1 MIHTEEMIRLT
12 INGQPHHFETL
23 TNVTQLIE
31 HLELQGKRI
40 AIERNGEIVP
50 RSQFSEQFLADGDQ
64 LEVVV
69 AVGGG

>member
-1 MIHTEEMIRLT
+1 MIRLT
-12 INGQPHHFETL
+12 INGQSQHFDTSI
-23 TNVTQLIE
+23 NVTQLIE
-31 HLELQGKRI
+31 YLQLQGKRI

-50 RSQFSEQFLADGDQ
+50 RSQFAEQFLTDGDQ

>member
-12 INGQPHHFETL
+12 INGQSYHFETS
-23 TNVTQLIE
+23 TNVAQLIE

>member
-1 MIHTEEMIRLT
+1 MIHLT
-12 INGQPHHFETL
+12 INGQSQHFDTPI
-23 TNVTQLIE
+23 NVTQLIE
-31 HLELQGKRI
+31 RLDLQGKRI
-40 AIERNGEIVP
+40 AIETNGEIVS